1 MAPTEEDKEKSK
13 EKSIDRLIVSLDKA
27 YHNPGQLAARGFL
40 MGLMSGL
47 GATFGVAI
55 VVGIIGLLI
64 RQFGG
69 LPVIGDWLNDLGR
82 ILPKR

>member
-1 MAPTEEDKEKSK
+1 MASTDEEK
-13 EKSIDRLIVSLDKA
+13 EKSIDRLIASLDKA

-55 VVGIIGLLI
+55 VVGIIGLLV

>member
-1 MAPTEEDKEKSK
+1 MSVTDDEKER
-13 EKSIDRLIVSLDKA
+13 SINRLITAIDKA
-27 YHNPGQLAARGFL
+27 YHKPGQLVARGFL

-47 GATFGVAI
+47 GATVGVA
-55 VVGIIGLLI
+55 VVVAIIGLLI

-69 LPVIGDWLNDLGR
+69 LPVVGDWLNDLGR

>member
-1 MAPTEEDKEKSK
+1 MSVTEEEKI
-13 EKSIDRLIVSLDKA
+13 KSIEGLISAIDKA
-27 YHNPGQLAARGFL
+27 YHNPGKLAARGFL

-47 GATFGVAI
+47 GATVGVAI
-55 VVGIIGLLI
+55 VVGILGLLI

-69 LPVIGDWLNDLGR
+69 LPVIGDWLNELGR

>member
-1 MAPTEEDKEKSK
+1 MALTEEEKEKSK
-13 EKSIDRLIVSLDKA
+13 EKSIDRLIASLDKA

-47 GATFGVAI
+47 GATVGVAI
-55 VVGIIGLLI
+55 ILAIIGLLI

-69 LPVIGDWLNDLGR
+69 IPVIGDWLNDLGR

>member
-1 MAPTEEDKEKSK
+1 MSATEEDKI
-13 EKSIDRLIVSLDKA
+13 KSINGLIAAIDKA
-27 YHNPGQLAARGFL
+27 YHNPGKLAARGFL

-47 GATFGVAI
+47 GATVGVAI
-55 VVGIIGLLI
+55 VVGVLGLLI

-69 LPVIGDWLNDLGR
+69 LPVIGDWLNELGR

>member
-1 MAPTEEDKEKSK
+1 MSATEEDKI
-13 EKSIDRLIVSLDKA
+13 KSINGLIAAIDKA
-27 YHNPGQLAARGFL
+27 YHNPGKLAARGFL

-47 GATFGVAI
+47 GATVGVAI
-55 VVGIIGLLI
+55 VLAIIGLLI

-69 LPVIGDWLNDLGR
+69 IPVIGDWLNELGR

>member
-1 MAPTEEDKEKSK
+1 MAVSEEEK
-13 EKSIDRLIVSLDKA
+13 EKSINNLIAAIDKA
-27 YHNPGQLAARGFL
+27 YHNPGRLAARSFL

-47 GATFGVAI
+47 GATVGVA
-55 VVGIIGLLI
+55 VVVAIIGLLI

-69 LPVIGDWLNDLGR
+69 LPVVGDWLNELGR